1 MPTVADVLTNK
12 AGRGVAAIVTVAP
25 EDRVLDAVKVMNDH
39 RIGSVIVV
47 DRQTGKMAGIFTER
61 DLLTRVVAEG
71 RSPEQTTVND
81 VMTKRVV
88 CCSRDTN
95 ADELRAVIRE
105 KHVRHIPVVDDEK
118 PVGMVSIGDLN
129 MAHAQ
134 ELEQTVQY
142 LELYLRS

>member
-1 MPTVADVLTNK
+1 MPTVADVLTKK
-12 AGRGVAAIVTVAP
+12 ADRGVVAIVTVTP

-39 RIGSVIVV
+39 RIGSVMVI
-47 DRQTGKMAGIFTER
+47 DRDTGKMAGIFTER
-61 DLLTRVVAEG
+61 DLLTRVVAEH
-71 RSPEQTTVND
+71 RDPEATRVAD

-88 CCSRDTN
+88 CCSRDTS
-95 ADELRAVIRE
+95 ADELRTVIRE
-105 KHVRHIPVVDDEK
+105 KHVRHVPVVEDDR

-129 MAHAQ
+129 MVHAQ

>member
-1 MPTVADVLTNK
+1 MPTVADVLTKK
-12 AGRGVAAIVTVAP
+12 ADRGVVAIVTVTP

-39 RIGSVIVV
+39 RIGSVMVI
-47 DRQTGKMAGIFTER
+47 DRDTGKMAGIFTER
-61 DLLTRVVAEG
+61 DLLTRVVAEH
-71 RSPEQTTVND
+71 RDPEATRVAD

-88 CCSRDTN
+88 CGSRDTS
-95 ADELRAVIRE
+95 ADELRTVIRE
-105 KHVRHIPVVDDEK
+105 KHVRHVPVVEDDR

-129 MAHAQ
+129 MVHAQ